1 MRRGR
6 ILLVGTALLLTGC
19 TMIPKYTRPEP
30 PVPPSWPE
38 AAVHGAKPEQPVD
51 VPWQE
56 FFSDARLRSVIETA
70 LAGNRDLRVATLN
83 VEKAAALYRIQR
95 AELFPAL
102 GVQGVGDRS
111 RLPAK
116 ASPSGQ
122 AEISSLYSVQVGM
135 VAWELDLFGRIR
147 SLKASALEQYFA
159 TEEGRV
165 AARIALIAGTARAW
179 LILAADAEDLRWAR
193 ATLET
198 QRASLDLIR
207 KTAEMGMVS
216 DLDVRQAESQV
227 ETARADVAR
236 FTGLVA
242 VDRNTLDLLAGTT
255 IADPMLPEE
264 LNAVTGP
271 GALAPGLPSEVLL
284 RRPDILAAEHLLK
297 AMNANVGAARAAF
310 FPRISLTGG
319 GGYMS
324 SHLSDL
330 FSSGTGAWTF
340 ASQLLAPIFMSGA
353 AIANLKAVKVDREI
367 AVARYEKAI
376 QVAFSEVS
384 DALALRSTLVE
395 QRDAQEAL
403 VRALEETYRL
413 SDARYKAG
421 LDGYL
426 GVLVAERSLLA
437 ARHALVSVRLAEQ
450 TNMVTLYQAL
460 GGGASDGVGHE
471 DADGPLPIGSD

>member
-1 MRRGR
+1 MKRNP
-6 ILLVGTALLLTGC
+6 IPLAAAAVLLTGC

-30 PVPPSWPE
+30 PVPPSWPD
-38 AAVHGAKPEQPVD
+38 AAVHGAEPEQPVD

-56 FFSDARLRSVIETA
+56 FFIDDRLRSVIETA

-83 VEKAAALYRIQR
+83 VEKAAAFYRIQR

-102 GVQGVGDRS
+102 GIQAVGERS
-111 RLPAK
+111 RIPEK
-116 ASPSGQ
+116 ATGSGA
-122 AEISSLYSVQVGM
+122 AETSSLYSFQVGT

-147 SLKASALEQYFA
+147 SLKTGALEQYFA

-165 AARIALIAGTARAW
+165 AVRIALIAGTARAW
-179 LILAADAEDLRWAR
+179 LLLAADAENLRLAR
-193 ATLET
+193 ETLET
-198 QRASLDLIR
+198 QRATLDLIR

-236 FTGLVA
+236 YTGLVA

-255 IADPMLPEE
+255 IADPMLSEE

-284 RRPDILAAEHLLK
+284 RRPDILAAEHQLK
-297 AMNANVGAARAAF
+297 AMNANIGAARAAF
-310 FPRISLTGG
+310 FPRIALTGG
-319 GGYMS
+319 GGAMS
-324 SHLSDL
+324 TDLSNL
-330 FSSGTGAWTF
+330 FSSGTGTWSF
-340 ASQLLAPIFMSGA
+340 AARLVTPIFMSGA
-353 AIANLKAVKVDREI
+353 AIANLKAAKVDREI

-376 QVAFSEVS
+376 QVAFSEVGDS
-384 DALALRSTLVE
+384 LALRSTLVE

-426 GVLVAERSLLA
+426 GVLVAERSLLV
-437 ARHALVSVRLAEQ
+437 ARHALVGVRLAEQ
-450 TNMVTLYQAL
+450 TNMVTLYEAL
-460 GGGASDGVGHE
+460 GGGASDGVDRE
-471 DADGPLPIGSD
+471 DAGGALRIRGD